1 MKIGIL
7 LLTMQVILFYILMFF
22 WVYQLFICIFAFIHE
37 KKKEKIIEKNHKFM
51 AVVSARNEENVI
63 GNLIESLKEQTYRY
77 VDIYVIADNCNDKT
91 AEVARLHRA
100 TVYERFDKNKRS
112 KGFALEWFFEKIL
125 SEKPNEYD
133 AFCIFDADNIVS
145 NDFFE
150 KMNTKL
156 CEGEKIVQGYR
167 DISNPGDTWISAN
180 YAIFYWTMN
189 RCYHYTRYKLGL
201 SPLING
207 TGFMV
212 SMDILK
218 EKNGW
223 HSDTLTEDI
232 EFSIENIIK
241 NHKIGWAQDAVVY
254 DEQPLK
260 FKQSFRQRLRW
271 SVGHL
276 QCFQKFIHEFLTLGK
291 FNATIID
298 TLIYTFGMPMI
309 LLSVIITI
317 IDIIKVLFIRQ
328 FNYTTL
334 IGGLKFTALTI
345 FISMLQALIITIL
358 EKKSVKKVWKG
369 IATYPIFLVSWF
381 VINIMAFFN
390 KNLEWK
396 PITHLGS
403 GNVKEAS

>member
-1 MKIGIL
+1 
-7 LLTMQVILFYILMFF
+7 
-22 WVYQLFICIFAFIHE
+22 
-37 KKKEKIIEKNHKFM
+37 
-51 AVVSARNEENVI
+51 
-63 GNLIESLKEQTYRY
+63 
-77 VDIYVIADNCNDKT
+77 
-91 AEVARLHRA
+91 
-100 TVYERFDKNKRS
+100 
-112 KGFALEWFFEKIL
+112 
-125 SEKPNEYD
+125 
-133 AFCIFDADNIVS
+133 
-145 NDFFE
+145 
-150 KMNTKL
+150 
-156 CEGEKIVQGYR
+156 
-167 DISNPGDTWISAN
+167 
-180 YAIFYWTMN
+180 
-189 RCYHYTRYKLGL
+189 
-201 SPLING
+201 
-207 TGFMV
+207 MV

-298 TLIYTFGMPMI
+298 TLIYTLGMPMI